1 MEKTHSEDPD
11 FLFIMGSMFY
21 ILEDAKKSLH
31 YLERALEINE
41 FDVEALSLKLRIMQ
55 FLKDDDSVMDC
66 CKKILNVDSDNRDV
80 KDILD
85 QLEEN

>member
-1 MEKTHSEDPD
+1 
-11 FLFIMGSMFY
+11 
-21 ILEDAKKSLH
+21 
-31 YLERALEINE
+31 
-41 FDVEALSLKLRIMQ
+41 MQ